1 MGVGQENRT
10 DGFVDFLDGLANG
23 FPMATWV
30 NHNQVLVSLYL
41 VGVFIGNRIDSFMDF
56 HRISSLKE
64 CTDISITQKRRLRV
78 SESLFYTL
86 TIFPSLVAGVNQEL
100 S

>member
-1 MGVGQENRT
+1 MVVVGVGQQNRA
-10 DGFVDFLDGLANG
+10 DWFVDFLDGLANG

-30 NHNQVLVSLYL
+30 NHNQVMVSLYV
-41 VGVFIGNRIDSFMDF
+41 VGVLIGNRIDSFMDF

-78 SESLFYTL
+78 LES
-86 TIFPSLVAGVNQEL
+86 IFIP
-100 S
+100 